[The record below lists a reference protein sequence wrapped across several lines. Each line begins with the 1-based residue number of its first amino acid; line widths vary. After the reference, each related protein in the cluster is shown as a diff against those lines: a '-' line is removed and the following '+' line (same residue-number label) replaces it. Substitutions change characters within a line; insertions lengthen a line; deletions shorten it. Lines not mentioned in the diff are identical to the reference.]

1 MRRVL
6 PIAWCIVVIVMYVC
20 AANIFCVRAETHNS
34 SQTVEGSVEA
44 AAIAEEE
51 ADTEHEAHHKQK
63 VMDFVWRLVD
73 FIVLAFILYK
83 VLSKAIRGFL
93 AGRKKEVAAAIGGAE
108 ASRESARTRY
118 DECMA
123 RLESAESEI
132 ADIVEQM
139 KAEGRAEKDKIIED
153 ARNAA
158 EDLRRDVKTRM
169 DMEFKEASLQLRVEA
184 TELAVQLA
192 EDILKR
198 NIDTKDHEKMV
209 GNFLDGM
216 VRQN

>member
-1 MRRVL
+1 MRRIFPV
-6 PIAWCIVVIVMYVC
+6 AWCIIVIVMYVC
-20 AANIFCVRAETHNS
+20 AVNIIGVEAETHDS
-34 SQTVEGSVEA
+34 SQTIEGSVET
-44 AAIAEEE
+44 AAIAEE
-51 ADTEHEAHHKQK
+51 AHAEHEAHHKKQ

-83 VLSKAIRGFL
+83 VLSKAIKGFL
-93 AGRKKEVAAAIGGAE
+93 AGRKKEVAAAIGDAEGA
-108 ASRESARTRY
+108 RESARTRY
-118 DECMA
+118 DECMG
-123 RLESAESEI
+123 RLEAAESEI
-132 ADIVEQM
+132 GDIVERM
-139 KAEGRAEKDKIIED
+139 KAQGRAEKDKIIGD

-158 EDLRRDVKTRM
+158 EEIRRDAKARM
-169 DMEFKEASLQLRVEA
+169 DMEFKEASLQLRAEA

-192 EDILKR
+192 EDVLKR